1 MGVGDGSARRSV
13 FRGLHAGRPGGPRRG
28 RAAAWAMAG
37 IGLASCVG
45 VGSPGPS
52 SAPIASLRETPVA
65 TAPREP
71 TPVPSTTA
79 PGQLRWTSVPL
90 DIPGGG
96 TITGIAV
103 RPGTPPLYVA
113 LTDQGAVLRSS
124 DARTW
129 TRSADLAQPDGRPAF
144 GGGLTYGAG
153 RFEAAGAE
161 TQAASTGF
169 TFADYHPTGGIAWTS
184 TDAVTWTVSRL
195 SRTGT
200 ATFLGSLVGDLG
212 AIAGTVTGEEG
223 GNGAIASTADGRTW
237 RYAALPDSR
246 DVTPQALAHLAAGRW
261 VAAGF
266 EFAAG
271 TDACPPPNA
280 IAWTS
285 DDDGVHWQA
294 ASAGLTC
301 GIAFGLLPTPAGIL
315 LFGRDATDPAAPIIW
330 SSTDG
335 TAWAPFTTPFTD
347 LAWPMGTAPDGTLLV
362 ASGNQVFEST
372 DGLAWAPSL
381 TLPHRDDPR
390 PAMLAGHLVVRC
402 DPDLGCEAYLIDG

>member
-1 MGVGDGSARRSV
+1 VTAHEEAWQREKQMAGQDADEPGMPRSWKRGDQARRRHGAGDEV
-13 FRGLHAGRPGGPRRG
+13 AAGRDDISVPAGGPDDRED
-28 RAAAWAMAG
+28 AG
-37 IGLASCVG
+37 TGT
-45 VGSPGPS
+45 GSDGM
-52 SAPIASLRETPVA
+52 
-65 TAPREP
+65 
-71 TPVPSTTA
+71 
-79 PGQLRWTSVPL
+79 
-90 DIPGGG
+90 
-96 TITGIAV
+96 
-103 RPGTPPLYVA
+103 
-113 LTDQGAVLRSS
+113 
-124 DARTW
+124 
-129 TRSADLAQPDGRPAF
+129 GRP
-144 GGGLTYGAG
+144 L
-153 RFEAAGAE
+153 RRDE
-161 TQAASTGF
+161 
-169 TFADYHPTGGIAWTS
+169 
-184 TDAVTWTVSRL
+184 
-195 SRTGT
+195 
-200 ATFLGSLVGDLG
+200 
-212 AIAGTVTGEEG
+212 
-223 GNGAIASTADGRTW
+223 
-237 RYAALPDSR
+237 LPDSR